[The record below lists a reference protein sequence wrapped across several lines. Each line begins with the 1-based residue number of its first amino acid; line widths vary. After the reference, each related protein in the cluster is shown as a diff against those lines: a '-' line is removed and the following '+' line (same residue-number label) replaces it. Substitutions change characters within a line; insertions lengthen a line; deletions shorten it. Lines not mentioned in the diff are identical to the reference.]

1 MFVLLPA
8 LYRVAMLPQVRACCR
23 YATGR
28 RSLMERFLTQ
38 PPPSLGLMVTARM
51 SVPDVVNVE
60 WLAKQ
65 KDDVVLLDASYDMM
79 AKPDPVEFKKKFY
92 GKFETLMA
100 EKPNSSYLAEHI
112 PGAVHFN
119 LDAAFYPSEFI
130 RFDLYPADEFEK
142 YIRLLGVNSG
152 DHVVVYSRGSFAGM
166 MWAARAWWA
175 FKPGNWTAKK
185 PDPSRLISFEELSVE
200 NNNGV
205 SLFDDLRKINYLD
218 ARTAGQYSGKDP
230 LGIPAVGATGSHL
243 KGAKSVP
250 IATVIGEKGIKSP
263 EEIKLAL
270 KNANFDES
278 LPTVTACNTGI
289 QASLLTLVLSTVG
302 KQARLYNGSMAE
314 IGLRASQLIKLHHA
328 FEIEG
333 NSRALAFRVSME
345 RKAGSMELFP
355 CSSSRSFPEEKM
367 DETVFVKIVQF
378 TRANRLSGRGPSSRV
393 PGALPRPSVLKP
405 LRTAAV
411 RHQQRRG
418 TVRVLLPHIFLR
430 RNEPV
435 RTSAEEQR

>member
-1 MFVLLPA
+1 
-8 LYRVAMLPQVRACCR
+8 
-23 YATGR
+23 
-28 RSLMERFLTQ
+28 
-38 PPPSLGLMVTARM
+38 M

-142 YIRLLGVNSG
+142 YIRLLGVNTG

-175 FKPGNWTAKK
+175 FKLYGHENVSVLDGGLAAWKNAGHPVTNKPVIVKPGNWTAKK

-314 IGLRASQLIKLHHA
+314 IGLRASQLI
-328 FEIEG
+328 
-333 NSRALAFRVSME
+333 S
-345 RKAGSMELFP
+345 
-355 CSSSRSFPEEKM
+355 EK
-367 DETVFVKIVQF
+367 
-378 TRANRLSGRGPSSRV
+378 N
-393 PGALPRPSVLKP
+393 
-405 LRTAAV
+405 
-411 RHQQRRG
+411 
-418 TVRVLLPHIFLR
+418 
-430 RNEPV
+430 
-435 RTSAEEQR
+435 